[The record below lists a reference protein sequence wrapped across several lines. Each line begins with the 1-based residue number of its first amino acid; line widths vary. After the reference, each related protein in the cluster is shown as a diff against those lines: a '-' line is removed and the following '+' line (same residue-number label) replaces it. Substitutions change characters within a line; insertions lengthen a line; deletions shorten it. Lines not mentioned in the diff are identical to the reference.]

1 MNNVERIR
9 ASLSPVFRSHNVRR
23 AVLFGSYAKGTERAN
38 SDIDIFVDSGL
49 KGLKFYG
56 LLEDVVNALDKPVV
70 LIDSSQIREGSKVQE
85 EIDKTGIILYNN
97 MITI

>member
-9 ASLSPVFRSHNVRR
+9 ASLAPVFRSHNVRR